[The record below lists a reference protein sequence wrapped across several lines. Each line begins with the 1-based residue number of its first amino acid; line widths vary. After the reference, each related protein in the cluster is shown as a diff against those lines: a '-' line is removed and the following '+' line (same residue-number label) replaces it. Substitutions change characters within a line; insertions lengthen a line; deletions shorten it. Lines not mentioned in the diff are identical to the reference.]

1 MEIQLDKLTVATTDV
16 GAIIVSSALLPSPYS
31 PAIISCMSM
40 CPLVPF
46 PEAARPHPSA
56 LPRMMFII
64 IAPHPQ
70 TLICDGTP
78 KHRIPRRQM
87 AGAAKIR
94 LHPLHPHTYVVECS
108 HTPFSRQLAQQDLR
122 RGCLFS
128 SQTFTMPKNAPL
140 PTAPSG
146 SQQPAEAFDMVFH
159 CQLAHGS
166 PTKQIRD
173 FTNVKQLYEAIA
185 KAFSLSTGDL
195 LYCTLN
201 THKVDMTRLLGG
213 QIGLDDFLFAHVK
226 GESKVVKVVKDGP
239 ALGLT
244 ISDNGAGY
252 AFIKKI
258 REDSIM
264 SKVKN
269 VSIGDHIASINGQDL
284 TGCRHFEVARMLK
297 EIPIG
302 AEFTVTLVEP
312 KKAFD
317 EVAGMKPRTQA
328 AGTGEVKAGAG
339 KKTLRMKRD
348 GNAVVEDVP
357 TDAVTELVS
366 RIDDLLENFVGIK
379 DQELSTSIYDLAK
392 AAKEADVFAGSLD
405 EQLADF
411 EFPDDFVLDVFE
423 LVHKNMGFL
432 KTRAIMDNIHTN
444 KNMEDK
450 QTADTPPPPPTSA
463 HH

>member
-1 MEIQLDKLTVATTDV
+1 
-16 GAIIVSSALLPSPYS
+16 
-31 PAIISCMSM
+31 
-40 CPLVPF
+40 
-46 PEAARPHPSA
+46 
-56 LPRMMFII
+56 
-64 IAPHPQ
+64 
-70 TLICDGTP
+70 
-78 KHRIPRRQM
+78 
-87 AGAAKIR
+87 
-94 LHPLHPHTYVVECS
+94 
-108 HTPFSRQLAQQDLR
+108 
-122 RGCLFS
+122 
-128 SQTFTMPKNAPL
+128 MPKDAPL
-140 PTAPSG
+140 PSTPSG
-146 SQQPAEAFDMVFH
+146 HQQPAEAFDMVFH

-185 KAFSLSTGDL
+185 KSFGISTSEI

-201 THKVDMTRLLGG
+201 THKVDMSRLLGG

-226 GESKVVKVVKDGP
+226 GQSKTVKVVKDGP

-264 SKVKN
+264 SKVKDIG
-269 VSIGDHIASINGQDL
+269 VGDHIAGINGTDL

-302 AEFTVTLVEP
+302 AEFTMAVFEP

-317 EVAGMKPRTQA
+317 EVAGMKPRGQA
-328 AGTGEVKAGAG
+328 ATGSGEVKANAG

-357 TDAVTELVS
+357 TDAVVAVVNK
-366 RIDDLLENFVGIK
+366 IDDLLEQFVGIK
-379 DQELSTSIYDLAK
+379 DQELSNSIYDMAK
-392 AAKEADVFAGSLD
+392 SAKEADIFAGMLD

-423 LVHKNMGFL
+423 MVHK
-432 KTRAIMDNIHTN
+432 
-444 KNMEDK
+444 
-450 QTADTPPPPPTSA
+450 
-463 HH
+463 